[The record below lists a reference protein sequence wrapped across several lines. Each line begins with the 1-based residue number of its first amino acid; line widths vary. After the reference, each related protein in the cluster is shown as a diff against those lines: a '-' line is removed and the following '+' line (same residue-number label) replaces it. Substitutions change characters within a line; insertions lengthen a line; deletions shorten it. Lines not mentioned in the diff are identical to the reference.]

1 MPYWRLFYHIV
12 WATEGRLAL
21 LTPQI
26 EATLY
31 PVLVSKSNAQGGRV
45 YAVNG
50 MPDHVHIVAAVP
62 PALALADFVKK
73 LKGSSSRIVRTEF
86 QVEFAWQ
93 TGYGVFS
100 VSERLLEQAVTYV
113 QQQKEHHRNGTTISR
128 LEYCAPEDEGPFEQE
143 THR

>member
-12 WATEGRLAL
+12 WATENRLPL

-26 EATLY
+26 EAVLY

-45 YAVNG
+45 YAANG
-50 MPDHVHIVAAVP
+50 MSDHIHIVAAVP
-62 PALALADFVKK
+62 PSLALAEFVKN
-73 LKGSSSRIVRTEF
+73 LKGSSSRIINTEF

-100 VSERLLEQAVTYV
+100 VSERLLEQAVSYV
-113 QQQKEHHRNGTTISR
+113 QRQKEHHQGGTAISR
-128 LEYCAPEDEGPFEQE
+128 LEYCAAEDEGPFE
-143 THR
+143 